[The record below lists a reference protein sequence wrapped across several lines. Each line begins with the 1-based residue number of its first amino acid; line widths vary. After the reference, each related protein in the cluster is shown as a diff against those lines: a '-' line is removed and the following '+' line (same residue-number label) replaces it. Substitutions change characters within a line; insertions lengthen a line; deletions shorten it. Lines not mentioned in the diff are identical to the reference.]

1 MHTHMNTHIHDT
13 YLCTHSN
20 SNNKKKKKG
29 METDVLPIQSW
40 EAEVEIDLVGL
51 GKDSAGKGEHT
62 CCASLTNH

>member
-1 MHTHMNTHIHDT
+1 MLLVFYAKTP
-13 YLCTHSN
+13 
-20 SNNKKKKKG
+20 KKKKKG

>member
-1 MHTHMNTHIHDT
+1 VLLVFYAKTPK
-13 YLCTHSN
+13 
-20 SNNKKKKKG
+20 KKKKKG